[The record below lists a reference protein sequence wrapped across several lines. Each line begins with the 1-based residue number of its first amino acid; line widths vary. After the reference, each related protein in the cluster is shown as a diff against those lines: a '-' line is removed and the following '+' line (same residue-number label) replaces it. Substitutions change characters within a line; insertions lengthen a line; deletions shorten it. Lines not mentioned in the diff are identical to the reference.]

1 MITLTTGQLE
11 AWLDQV
17 LWPFIRVG
25 SCLMVA
31 PVFGGQN
38 VPARI
43 RIVLAGAIAL
53 ILAPVISIPPQLAAF
68 SLEGLVVTAQQVV
81 IGVALGFCLQ
91 LVFDAITLGGQ
102 LIANSMGL
110 SYALSVDPVRGTG
123 TTAVGEIYTIFVTLV
138 FLALNGH
145 LRLIEVLADGF
156 RTMPVGGTGIDAA
169 NLWQIV
175 IWGGT
180 LFSGALSIA
189 LPGIT
194 ALLIVHLAFGM
205 VSRAAPSLN
214 LLSVGF
220 PVTIVFGLLV
230 LTVSVPQLLSGF
242 ERLLAQAFVLLQ
254 SLSGGRI

>member
-1 MITLTTGQLE
+1 
-11 AWLDQV
+11 
-17 LWPFIRVG
+17 
-25 SCLMVA
+25 
-31 PVFGGQN
+31 

-43 RIVLAGAIAL
+43 RIVLAGAIAM
-53 ILAPVISIPPQLAAF
+53 ILAPMISIPPQLSAF

-81 IGVALGFCLQ
+81 IGIALGFCLQ
-91 LVFDAITLGGQ
+91 LVFDGITLGGQ

-110 SYALSVDPVRGTG
+110 SYAMSVDPIRGVG
-123 TTAVGEIYTIFVTLV
+123 TTALGELYTIFVTLV
-138 FLALNGH
+138 FLALDGH

-156 RTMPVGGTGIDAA
+156 RTLPIGGTGFDAA
-169 NLWQIV
+169 SLWQVV

-194 ALLIVHLAFGM
+194 ALLIVNLAFGM

-214 LLSVGF
+214 LMSVGF
-220 PVTIVFGLLV
+220 PVILVFGLLV
-230 LTVSVPQLLSGF
+230 LVVSVPQLLSAF
-242 ERLLAQAFVLLQ
+242 ERLLGESFMLLQ

>member
-11 AWLDQV
+11 TWLGQV
-17 LWPFIRVG
+17 LWPFVRVG

-31 PVFGGQN
+31 PVFSSQA
-38 VPARI
+38 VPPRI
-43 RIVLAGAIAL
+43 RIVLAGAIAM
-53 ILAPVISIPPQLAAF
+53 ILAPMITIPAQLSAF

-81 IGVALGFCLQ
+81 IGIALGFCLQ

-110 SYALSVDPVRGTG
+110 SYAMSVDPIRGVG
-123 TTAVGEIYTIFVTLV
+123 TTALGELYTIFVTLV
-138 FLALNGH
+138 FLALDGH

-156 RTMPVGGTGIDAA
+156 RTLPVGGTGFDAA
-169 NLWQIV
+169 SLWQIV

-194 ALLIVHLAFGM
+194 ALLIVNLAFGM

-214 LLSVGF
+214 LMSVGF
-220 PVTIVFGLLV
+220 PVILVFGLLV
-230 LTVSVPQLLSGF
+230 LVVSVPQLLSAF
-242 ERLLAQAFVLLQ
+242 ERLLGESLMLLQ

>member
-11 AWLDQV
+11 TWLGQL

-31 PVFGGQN
+31 PVFSSQA

-43 RIVLAGAIAL
+43 RIVLAGAIAM
-53 ILAPVISIPPQLAAF
+53 ILAPMISIPPQLQAF
-68 SLEGLVVTAQQVV
+68 SIEGLVVTAQQVV
-81 IGVALGFCLQ
+81 IGIALGFCLQ

-110 SYALSVDPVRGTG
+110 SYALSVDPIRGTG
-123 TTAVGEIYTIFVTLV
+123 TTALGDMYTIFVTLV
-138 FLALNGH
+138 FLALDGH

-156 RTMPVGGTGIDAA
+156 RTLPIGSGFGTMD
-169 NLWQIV
+169 LWQIV
-175 IWGGT
+175 TWGGT

-194 ALLIVHLAFGM
+194 ALLIVNLAFGM
-205 VSRAAPSLN
+205 VSRTAPTLN
-214 LLSVGF
+214 LMAVGF
-220 PVTIVFGLLV
+220 PVMLIFGLLV
-230 LTVSVPQLLSGF
+230 VVVSVPQLLTGF
-242 ERLLAQAFVLLQ
+242 ERLLTQTFMLLQ
-254 SLSGGRI
+254 SLSGARI

>member
-11 AWLDQV
+11 TWLGQV
-17 LWPFIRVG
+17 LWPLVRVG

-31 PVFGGQN
+31 PVFSSQS

-43 RIVLAGAIAL
+43 RIVLAGAIAM
-53 ILAPVISIPPQLAAF
+53 ILAPMISIPPQLSAF

-81 IGVALGFCLQ
+81 IGIALGFCLQ
-91 LVFDAITLGGQ
+91 LVFDGITLGGQ

-110 SYALSVDPVRGTG
+110 SYAMSVDPIRGVG
-123 TTAVGEIYTIFVTLV
+123 TTALGELYTIFVTLV
-138 FLALNGH
+138 FLALDGH

-156 RTMPVGGTGIDAA
+156 RTLPIGGTGFDAA
-169 NLWQIV
+169 SLWQVV

-194 ALLIVHLAFGM
+194 ALLIVNLAFGM

-214 LLSVGF
+214 LMSVGF
-220 PVTIVFGLLV
+220 PVILVFGLLV
-230 LTVSVPQLLSGF
+230 LVVSVPQLLSAF
-242 ERLLAQAFVLLQ
+242 ERLLGESFMLLQ

>member
-11 AWLDQV
+11 TWLGQL
-17 LWPFIRVG
+17 LWPFVRVG

-31 PVFGGQN
+31 PVFSSQS

-43 RIVLAGAIAL
+43 RIVLAGAIAM
-53 ILAPVISIPPQLAAF
+53 ILAPMISIPPQLSAF

-81 IGVALGFCLQ
+81 IGIALGFCLQ
-91 LVFDAITLGGQ
+91 LVFDGITLGGQ

-110 SYALSVDPVRGTG
+110 SYAMSVDPIRGVG
-123 TTAVGEIYTIFVTLV
+123 TTALGELYTIFVTLV
-138 FLALNGH
+138 FLALDGH

-156 RTMPVGGTGIDAA
+156 RTLPIGGTGFDAA
-169 NLWQIV
+169 SLWQVV

-194 ALLIVHLAFGM
+194 ALLIVNLAFGM

-214 LLSVGF
+214 LMSVGF
-220 PVTIVFGLLV
+220 PVILVFGLLV
-230 LTVSVPQLLSGF
+230 LVVSVPQLLSAF
-242 ERLLAQAFVLLQ
+242 ERLLGESFMLLQ

>member
-11 AWLDQV
+11 TWLGQV
-17 LWPFIRVG
+17 LWPFVRVG

-31 PVFGGQN
+31 PVFSSQS
-38 VPARI
+38 VPPRI
-43 RIVLAGAIAL
+43 RIVLAGAIAM
-53 ILAPVISIPPQLAAF
+53 ILAPMITIPAQLSAF

-81 IGVALGFCLQ
+81 IGIALGFCLQ
-91 LVFDAITLGGQ
+91 LVFDSITLGGQ

-110 SYALSVDPVRGTG
+110 SYAMSVDPIRGVG
-123 TTAVGEIYTIFVTLV
+123 TTALGELYTIFVTLV
-138 FLALNGH
+138 FLALDGH

-156 RTMPVGGTGIDAA
+156 RTLPVGGTGFDAA
-169 NLWQIV
+169 SLWQIV

-194 ALLIVHLAFGM
+194 ALLIVNLAFGM

-214 LLSVGF
+214 LMSVGF
-220 PVTIVFGLLV
+220 PVILVFGLLV
-230 LTVSVPQLLSGF
+230 LVVSVPQLLSAF
-242 ERLLAQAFVLLQ
+242 ERLLGESFMLLQ

>member
-11 AWLDQV
+11 TWIGQV
-17 LWPFIRVG
+17 LWPFVRVG

-31 PVFGGQN
+31 PVFSSQA

-43 RIVLAGAIAL
+43 RIVLAGAIAM
-53 ILAPVISIPPQLAAF
+53 ILAPMIVVPQDLTAF
-68 SLEGLVVTAQQVV
+68 SIAGLVVTAQQVV
-81 IGVALGFCLQ
+81 IGIALGFCLQ

-110 SYALSVDPVRGTG
+110 SYALSLDPIRGTG
-123 TTAVGEIYTIFVTLV
+123 STALGEMYSIFVTLV

-156 RTMPVGGTGIDAA
+156 RTLPIGGTGFGPAD
-169 NLWQIV
+169 LWQVV

-180 LFSGALSIA
+180 LFGGALSIA
-189 LPGIT
+189 LPAIT
-194 ALLIVHLAFGM
+194 ALLIVNLAFGM
-205 VSRAAPSLN
+205 VSRAAPALN
-214 LLSVGF
+214 LMAVGF
-220 PVTIVFGLLV
+220 PVMLIFGLLV
-230 LTVSVPQLLSGF
+230 LVVSVPQLLSGF
-242 ERLLAQAFVLLQ
+242 ERLLEQSFTVLQ

>member
-11 AWLDQV
+11 TWLGQV

-31 PVFGGQN
+31 PIFSSQA
-38 VPARI
+38 VPVRI

-53 ILAPVISIPPQLAAF
+53 ILAPMIAIPAQLSAF
-68 SLEGLVVTAQQVV
+68 SIEGLVVTAQQVV
-81 IGVALGFCLQ
+81 IGIALGFCLQ
-91 LVFDAITLGGQ
+91 LVFDSITLGGQ

-110 SYALSVDPVRGTG
+110 SYAMSVDPIRGVG
-123 TTAVGEIYTIFVTLV
+123 TTALGELYTIFVTLV

-156 RTMPVGGTGIDAA
+156 RTLPVGGTGFGTAD
-169 NLWQIV
+169 LWQIV

-180 LFSGALSIA
+180 LFSGSLSIA

-194 ALLIVHLAFGM
+194 ALLIVNLSFGV
-205 VSRAAPSLN
+205 VSRAAPTLN
-214 LLSVGF
+214 LMSVGF
-220 PVTIVFGLLV
+220 PVILVFGLLV
-230 LTVSVPQLLSGF
+230 LVVSVPQLLTAF
-242 ERLLAQAFVLLQ
+242 ERLMGESFMVLQ
-254 SLSGGRI
+254 SLSGGRS

>member
-11 AWLDQV
+11 NWLAQV
-17 LWPFIRVG
+17 LWPFVRVG

-31 PVFGGQN
+31 PVFSGQA

-53 ILAPVISIPPQLAAF
+53 ILAPMIAIPAQLSPFSI
-68 SLEGLVVTAQQVV
+68 EGLVVTAQQVV
-81 IGVALGFCLQ
+81 IGIALGFCLQ
-91 LVFDAITLGGQ
+91 LTFDAITLGGQ

-123 TTAVGEIYTIFVTLV
+123 STALGELYSIFVTLV
-138 FLALNGH
+138 FLALDGH

-156 RTMPVGGTGIDAA
+156 RTLPVGGTGFGTAS
-169 NLWQIV
+169 LWQV
-175 IWGGT
+175 VLWGGT
-180 LFSGALSIA
+180 LFSGALTIA

-194 ALLIVHLAFGM
+194 ALLIVNLAFGM
-205 VSRAAPSLN
+205 VSRAAPALN
-214 LLSVGF
+214 LMSVGF
-220 PVTIVFGLLV
+220 PVILIFGLLV
-230 LTVSVPQLLSGF
+230 LVVSVPQLLSGF
-242 ERLLAQAFVLLQ
+242 ERLLGQSFLVLQ

>member
-11 AWLDQV
+11 TWLGQV
-17 LWPFIRVG
+17 LWPFVRVG

-31 PVFGGQN
+31 PVFSSQA

-43 RIVLAGAIAL
+43 RIVLAGAIAM
-53 ILAPVISIPPQLAAF
+53 ILAPMITIPAQLAAF

-81 IGVALGFCLQ
+81 IGIALGFCLQ
-91 LVFDAITLGGQ
+91 LVFDGITLGGQ

-110 SYALSVDPVRGTG
+110 SYAMSVDPIRGVG
-123 TTAVGEIYTIFVTLV
+123 TTALGELYTLFVTLV
-138 FLALNGH
+138 FLALDGH

-156 RTMPVGGTGIDAA
+156 RTLPVGGTGFDAA
-169 NLWQIV
+169 SLWQIV
-175 IWGGT
+175 TWGGT

-194 ALLIVHLAFGM
+194 ALLIVNLAFGM

-214 LLSVGF
+214 LMSVGF
-220 PVTIVFGLLV
+220 PVILVFGLLV
-230 LTVSVPQLLSGF
+230 LVVSVPQLLSAF
-242 ERLLAQAFVLLQ
+242 ERLLGESFMLLQ

>member
-11 AWLDQV
+11 TWLGQV
-17 LWPFIRVG
+17 LWPFVRVG

-31 PVFGGQN
+31 PVFSSQA

-43 RIVLAGAIAL
+43 RIVLAGAIAM
-53 ILAPVISIPPQLAAF
+53 ILAPMITIPAQLSAF
-68 SLEGLVVTAQQVV
+68 SIEGLVVTVQQVV

-91 LVFDAITLGGQ
+91 LVFDGITLGGQ

-110 SYALSVDPVRGTG
+110 SYAMSVDPIRGVG
-123 TTAVGEIYTIFVTLV
+123 TTALGELYTIFVTLV
-138 FLALNGH
+138 FLALDGH

-156 RTMPVGGTGIDAA
+156 RTLPLGGTGFDAA
-169 NLWQIV
+169 SLWQVV

-194 ALLIVHLAFGM
+194 ALLIVNLAFGM

-214 LLSVGF
+214 LMSVGF
-220 PVTIVFGLLV
+220 PVILVFGLLV
-230 LTVSVPQLLSGF
+230 LVVSVPQLLSAF
-242 ERLLAQAFVLLQ
+242 ERLLSESFMLLQ
-254 SLSGGRI
+254 SLSGGRV